1 MCMLSELNNDVCDL
15 TDNICLSVI
24 WQITSADMV
33 YTTRQT
39 VKYHKDAML
48 QSALIMAPHVQTNIV
63 LTADLYP
70 HRMSDGI

>member
-1 MCMLSELNNDVCDL
+1 
-15 TDNICLSVI
+15 
-24 WQITSADMV
+24 MV

-39 VKYHKDAML
+39 VKYHKYAML